1 MPYLLAFA
9 LTLLVEVPLYVGAL
23 ALDGTGRARATA
35 AAVAVNCATHPALWW
50 FLGRFTGATAAAYW
64 TALTLAELAVVAVE
78 AALLAPLAGC
88 RGPLPYAASFTANAA
103 SVLAGML
110 VARGLAAG

>member
-23 ALDGTGRARATA
+23 ALGGAGRARAAA
-35 AAVAVNCATHPALWW
+35 AAVAVNCATHPPLWW
-50 FLGRFTGATAAAYW
+50 FLGRFTGATAAEYW
-64 TALTLAELAVVAVE
+64 TAVALAELAVVAVE
-78 AALLAPLAGC
+78 AALVGRLAGC
-88 RGPLPYAASFTANAA
+88 RGPLPHAASLTANAA